1 MGDFT
6 PYEKVKTLCI
16 SGLQN
21 HPSQTLCGRYTRGI
35 FSRLSATPEAG
46 LLYRYTSP
54 KAPIY
59 IIDPTDIPVL
69 DSRIIHILSRLSAT
83 AEAAMKRSG
92 IGRPGAAGV
101 IRGHRNGGFLGD
113 GAIIKTPG

>member
-1 MGDFT
+1 MYKRITKSPFPD
-6 PYEKVKTLCI
+6 PRRQVHPCI
-16 SGLQN
+16 L
-21 HPSQTLCGRYTRGI
+21 
-35 FSRLSATPEAG
+35 SRLSASAEAG
-46 LLYRYTSP
+46 LYRYASP
-54 KAPIY
+54 KAMIY
-59 IIDPTDIPVL
+59 IIDPADIPVH
-69 DSRIIHILSRLSAT
+69 DSRIIHILSRHSAT